1 MSAVKNRPK
10 RTPKVPFKIRSIQN
24 GDQQQHNDSFDQG
37 RNSSLSLASNGYEDI
52 SSDSNSSFDQTE
64 FEQVY
69 GPPAEWGCG
78 RCGLQVHDSEEGVQC
93 DGPCRSWVHTQ
104 CGNISPSSYRRMVK
118 EEAEGR
124 HCQWL
129 CPGGTLTILYT
140 FTWLVQTL
148 NLERFVVF
156 VKLFV

>member
-1 MSAVKNRPK
+1 MSAVKTRPK

-24 GDQQQHNDSFDQG
+24 GDRDHHNNDSFDHG

-129 CPGGTLTILYT
+129 CPGGIEIFLQRI
-140 FTWLVQTL
+140 
-148 NLERFVVF
+148 
-156 VKLFV
+156 VKQYVN